1 MKITNSY
8 NVPAPLVTLAS
19 KEYYSKGASQYSV
32 TELMS
37 PPKVK
42 RLREQYDKEIV
53 QDVSD
58 MLWSML
64 GSALHVVMERGDTEG
79 WTMEERLFHE
89 VDGVTISGA
98 IDLQHDTEGGGTPY
112 LFVMINFLSKVFMMK
127 HYDSAIVDEL
137 QVLSLFILGEPASKA
152 NSRRVVKFGNMS
164 RLIKSQ
170 KALNYSDT
178 FRLQCPPL
186 AKLMTGDLRVS
197 MRIYYATRRPDLDES
212 LILDLMQGLVYE
224 NDRQVKER
232 HTYWGLDA
240 ENPRSEIIIEQIPEV
255 VAKKKPRTKRG

>member
-1 MKITNSY
+1 
-8 NVPAPLVTLAS
+8 
-19 KEYYSKGASQYSV
+19 
-32 TELMS
+32 
-37 PPKVK
+37 
-42 RLREQYDKEIV
+42 
-53 QDVSD
+53 
-58 MLWSML
+58 
-64 GSALHVVMERGDTEG
+64 
-79 WTMEERLFHE
+79 
-89 VDGVTISGA
+89 
-98 IDLQHDTEGGGTPY
+98 
-112 LFVMINFLSKVFMMK
+112 MMK

-240 ENPRSEIIIEQIPEV
+240 ENPRSEIIVEQIPEV
-255 VAKKKPRTKRG
+255 VTKKKPRTKRG